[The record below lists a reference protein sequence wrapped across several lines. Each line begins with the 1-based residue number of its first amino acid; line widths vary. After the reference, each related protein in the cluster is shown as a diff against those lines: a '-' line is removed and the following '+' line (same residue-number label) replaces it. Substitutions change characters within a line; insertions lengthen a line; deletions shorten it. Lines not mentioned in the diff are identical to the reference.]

1 MRLRVSRLA
10 LVCLVL
16 LSAPLVR
23 AQREKFPE
31 DDLEFI
37 EKTWPN
43 AQKDNMGIR
52 YLVEKPGHGPLP
64 VPGNLVSVLYRGQ
77 LLDGTVFDESLDRNR
92 PFTFRVG
99 RELVIQGWD
108 FVIQQMRLGEKRIV
122 IIPAELG
129 YGTRGSPPRIPRNA
143 TLVFE
148 MELIDIKRD

>member
-1 MRLRVSRLA
+1 MPLRLSRLA
-10 LVCLVL
+10 LVLLVL
-16 LSAPLVR
+16 VSVPLLR

-31 DDLEFI
+31 EDLEFI
-37 EKTWPN
+37 EKNWPD

-52 YLVEKPGHGPLP
+52 YIIEKPGHGPLP
-64 VPGNLVSVLYRGQ
+64 VPGNLVAVLYRGQ

-108 FVIQQMRLGEKRIV
+108 FVIQQMRMGEKRIV

-129 YGTRGSPPRIPRNA
+129 YGTRGSAPRIPRNA

-148 MELIDIKRD
+148 MELIDIKRE

>member
-1 MRLRVSRLA
+1 MPLRLSRLA
-10 LVCLVL
+10 LVLLVL
-16 LSAPLVR
+16 VSVPLLR

-31 DDLEFI
+31 EDLAFI
-37 EKTWPN
+37 EKTWPD

-52 YLVEKPGHGPLP
+52 YIIEKPGNGPLP
-64 VPGNLVSVLYRGQ
+64 VPGNLVAVLYRGQ
-77 LLDGTVFDESLDRNR
+77 LLDGTVFDQSLDRNR

-129 YGTRGSPPRIPRNA
+129 YGTRGSAPRIPRNA

-148 MELIDIKRD
+148 MELIDIKRE